1 MPTHPTSFDL
11 SRLRAGV
18 KPFRLHWFPRL
29 RSTNDHA
36 AILRKRGELFAPALV
51 LTGHQLAGR
60 GRGSNSW
67 WSGDGSV
74 TATFVFAADEH
85 LAPYHVPLIA
95 GLAVRTAAAELT
107 ANDDIQ
113 LKWPNDLLY
122 HNRKLAGL
130 LCERVYKADLI
141 GIGLNVNINRA
152 QVPASL
158 RDRVTSLNEIAK
170 QQFQHSMLPSKPRTY
185 IQGFAQHSRRPGS
198 SEYLRTWRGG
208 DETTSTQPVD
218 MTDALILIARHLHR
232 MLSHRDEQSFA
243 SVLQEYDR
251 HHALL
256 GKRVTVQAG
265 GEEPRITGRCE
276 GLDDMGRLLLRDRRT
291 LHRVIAGQVQAI

>member
-1 MPTHPTSFDL
+1 MPTRSTSFDL
-11 SRLRAGV
+11 SRLRGGI

-67 WSGDGSV
+67 WSGDGSL

-95 GLAVRTAAAELT
+95 GLAVRTAATELT
-107 ANDDIQ
+107 ANNDIQ

-152 QVPASL
+152 KVPATL
-158 RDRVTSLNEIAK
+158 RDRVTSLNEITTK
-170 QQFQHSMLPSKPRTY
+170 QLQNSTTVTPLPEV
-185 IQGFAQHSRRPGS
+185 FRRPGY
-198 SEYLRTWRGG
+198 SEYLRHRRDGYKIAPA
-208 DETTSTQPVD
+208 QPVD
-218 MTDALILIARHLHR
+218 MTDALIWIARHLHR

-243 SVLQEYDR
+243 SVLREYDR

-256 GKRVTVQAG
+256 GKRVTVQGG
-265 GEEPRITGRCE
+265 GEEAPITGRCE

-291 LHRVIAGQVQAI
+291 LHRVIAGHVRAL